1 MRGDVYRAAWQMA
14 RKRQLPTNFAIAGK
28 VSNARILGTI
38 AAESYSEYLLREK
51 NPPQRETIIRQ
62 RLEVSP
68 WRIW

>member
-1 MRGDVYRAAWQMA
+1 M
-14 RKRQLPTNFAIAGK
+14 
-28 VSNARILGTI
+28 LGTI